1 MTRVLFNVAWWLVI
15 IGSLG
20 LLGYVAYELFVDT
33 DIPIVLKV
41 LAAALIGGL
50 VLGLG
55 VVGQQRMV
63 TQKADPY
70 SDVQS

>member
-1 MTRVLFNVAWWLVI
+1 LVI

-41 LAAALIGGL
+41 LAAVLIGGL

-70 SDVQS
+70 KDVQS